1 MNKKKCRCSF
11 VKHKS
16 SSEMNEDDSLDFSDI
31 KLNYK
36 RIFHVSKRYINFI
49 VKNEV
54 VRRDPNFIYRKS
66 CMFTS
71 ELTYKRCAVF
81 KSLSTRTPLSKLLET
96 SCLCCSLSCLS
107 YLWSFYY
114 HWSFWNNFVLDRHII
129 PHPPNGKFWSIFKLF
144 PIHGNITDI

>member
-1 MNKKKCRCSF
+1 
-11 VKHKS
+11 
-16 SSEMNEDDSLDFSDI
+16 MNEDDSLDFSDI

-54 VRRDPNFIYRKS
+54 VRRDPNFIYCKS

-81 KSLSTRTPLSKLLET
+81 
-96 SCLCCSLSCLS
+96 
-107 YLWSFYY
+107 
-114 HWSFWNNFVLDRHII
+114 
-129 PHPPNGKFWSIFKLF
+129 
-144 PIHGNITDI
+144 